1 MSEPSFVPLLA
12 ALDERGVEYFV
23 VGALAAVLQG
33 APVVT
38 FDVDIVHRRTPENI
52 ERLLEALRA
61 LDAYYRLDPR
71 KLRPNETHLA
81 TKGHQLLTTRLGDL
95 DVLGTIME
103 ASGYD
108 ELVAH
113 TILVDLDGLRV
124 RVLELSKVIE
134 AKQFAGRPKDL
145 AALPS
150 LRATLNEIRKRK
162 S

>member
-1 MSEPSFVPLLA
+1 MNEPSFAPLLA
-12 ALDERGVEYFV
+12 TLNEHGVEYFV

-38 FDVDIVHRRTPENI
+38 FDVDIVHRRTPENVA
-52 ERLLEALRA
+52 RLLTALGA
-61 LDAYYRLDPR
+61 LDAYFRLDSR
-71 KLRPNETHLA
+71 NLRPNASHLVS
-81 TKGHQLLTTRLGDL
+81 KGHCLLRTELGEL

-108 ELVAH
+108 ELIDH
-113 TILVDLDGLRV
+113 TVLVDLDGVRV

-134 AKQFAGRPKDL
+134 SKEFASRPKDL

-162 S
+162 G

>member
-12 ALDERGVEYFV
+12 ALNEHGIEYFV

-38 FDVDIVHRRTPENI
+38 FDVDIVHRRTPENV
-52 ERLLEALRA
+52 ERLLGALRA

-71 KLRPNETHLA
+71 KLRPNETHLV
-81 TKGHQLLTTRLGDL
+81 TKGHQLLSTRLGDL
-95 DVLGTIME
+95 NVLGTIME

-108 ELVAH
+108 DLIDH
-113 TILVDLDGLRV
+113 TVLVDLEGVRV

-134 AKQFAGRPKDL
+134 AKEFAGRPKDR

-150 LRATLNEIRKRK
+150 LRATLSEIRKRNG
-162 S
+162 

>member
-1 MSEPSFVPLLA
+1 MNEPSFVPLLTV
-12 ALDERGVEYFV
+12 LNEHQVEYFI
-23 VGALAAVLQG
+23 VGALAAALQG

-38 FDVDIVHRRTPENI
+38 FDVDIVHRRSQENI
-52 ERLLEALRA
+52 ERLLGALTA
-61 LDAYYRLDPR
+61 LDACSRADPR

-81 TKGHQLLTTRLGDL
+81 TGGHQLLQTRLGDL

-108 ELVAH
+108 DLIDH
-113 TILVDLDGLRV
+113 TVLVDLEGLRV

-134 AKQFAGRPKDL
+134 AKEYAGRPKDL

-150 LRATLNEIRKRK
+150 LRATLNELRRQKP
-162 S
+162 